1 MAFLRWTNLKEAPH
15 ERINSP
21 LILVP
26 ATLTRRKGVKDSFR
40 LDARAAEA
48 EINPALRYH
57 LRKLYDIRLPE
68 TVDAADMDAIRA
80 LHADLAQQ
88 LEQSAKGVELA
99 LIETPR
105 IMLIH
110 RTARRKLDDFRRR
123 TAQAGVK
130 DYGGIAYSY
139 TRPNYEPL
147 GIQIFERDI
156 RVSRAPARELAETKL
171 KPRLGGMAAE
181 LDEADGEQAAE
192 DEATQLDRSFY
203 AVDSGAGAGSHDW
216 ELDLCAVTLANFNYR
231 KMTLV
236 RDYNDFIGSF
246 AYSHANFDLLFSDEG
261 RPAFEPNAPASTDYM
276 VLPADPSQA
285 EAVARASAGE
295 SYVIQGP
302 PGTGKSQT
310 ITNLI
315 ADYVARGKGVLFVCE
330 KRAAL
335 DVVFHRLKQSGLGD
349 VSTLIHDSQGDK
361 KAFIEELKSI
371 YEAWTSKKP
380 REDIAK
386 QSAGAD
392 RRDSEP
398 ARGAGALLLGD
409 DGACRARR
417 AALARSHRGALE
429 ICGRTSRKMR
439 LTPIRA
445 ALPGWQA
452 FQAAKPVARMLRDA
466 LIAERLRWRSGA
478 CAGPALA
485 RRSRPH
491 GRRGGA
497 RRTRFAPREGRARR
511 HRNHSRRDAGLP
523 RRRCDGLGGHA
534 AAWRV
539 LPRYPAYR
547 GGGTA
552 CDPGCR
558 PPIG

>member
-1 MAFLRWTNLKEAPH
+1 MPLGRTMKLGALPYHEDVAGHLQTGEAALWSWFESDQFSQNYADRVKLELLKSTY
-15 ERINSP
+15 R
-21 LILVP
+21 
-26 ATLTRRKGVKDSFR
+26 LTRADHADVYALADTAAERLSLDLPVTVYQGYGGKGV
-40 LDARAAEA
+40 A
-48 EINPALRYH
+48 N
-57 LRKLYDIRLPE
+57 
-68 TVDAADMDAIRA
+68 
-80 LHADLAQQ
+80 
-88 LEQSAKGVELA
+88 
-99 LIETPR
+99 
-105 IMLIH
+105 
-110 RTARRKLDDFRRR
+110 
-123 TAQAGVK
+123 
-130 DYGGIAYSY
+130 
-139 TRPNYEPL
+139 
-147 GIQIFERDI
+147 
-156 RVSRAPARELAETKL
+156 
-171 KPRLGGMAAE
+171 AE
-181 LDEADGEQAAE
+181 LDEADGEQAVE

-246 AYSHANFDLLFSDEG
+246 AYSHATFDLLFSDEG

-361 KAFIEELKSI
+361 KAFIGELKVI

-380 REDIAK
+380 SEDIAK
-386 QSAGAD
+386 QRQTLTGEVASRLAELERFSSAMTAPVEPRGP
-392 RRDSEP
+392 RLRDLIEERLKYGPDAAVNASE
-398 ARGAGALLLGD
+398 
-409 DGACRARR
+409 
-417 AALARSHRGALE
+417 
-429 ICGRTSRKMR
+429 
-439 LTPIRA
+439 PIRA

-466 LIAERLRWRSGA
+466 LSPAATMAYWRVRRSGS
-478 CAGPALA
+478 CAAISPT
-485 RRSRPH
+485 
-491 GRRGGA
+491 
-497 RRTRFAPREGRARR
+497 RRTRRAAS
-511 HRNHSRRDAGLP
+511 NAL
-523 RRRCDGLGGHA
+523 C
-534 AAWRV
+534 
-539 LPRYPAYR
+539 PA
-547 GGGTA
+547 
-552 CDPGCR
+552 
-558 PPIG
+558 